1 MLGKLIKHEF
11 KAVNRL
17 MIPMHLGLILVTI
30 VGRFYVQFAVNRWP
44 SSAIDGYFT
53 YNVWEN
59 LINFTLVSFYVIA
72 LIAIYAITNLYLL
85 VLRPRKNLFTDE
97 GYLTHTLPVSASE
110 HIFSKLLVAAVW
122 QLIDGLMLILSVI
135 GMFANQDFFE
145 GVATVWPEMVES
157 FPYVFGVSA
166 GIGMPLFLLMALMD
180 MLSSILIIYMCLAIG
195 HSFNSYRILASIG
208 VYAGVSMM
216 TNLLSSAFMALFGM
230 NTYGPSISMFL
241 VSSSAVSATDY
252 FWSTFWFNSILA
264 VIMGVGA
271 FLTANYFMSKRLN
284 LE

>member
-30 VGRFYVQFAVNRWP
+30 VGRFYVQFAMNRWP
-44 SSAIDGYFT
+44 SSAVDGFYT

-72 LIAIYAITNLYLL
+72 LIAIYAITHLYLL
-85 VLRPRKNLFTDE
+85 VLRPRKNWFTDE
-97 GYLTHTLPVSASE
+97 GYLTHTLPVSTTD
-110 HIFSKLLVAAVW
+110 HIFSKLLVAVVW
-122 QLIDGLMLILSVI
+122 ELIDGFMLILSVI

-145 GVATVWPEMVES
+145 GLAELWPEMVES

-180 MLSSILIIYMCLAIG
+180 LLSSILIIYMCLAIG
-195 HSFNSYRILASIG
+195 HSFNSHRILASVG
-208 VYAGVSMM
+208 VYVGVSMI
-216 TNLLSSAFMALFGM
+216 TNLLSSIFTATSGM
-230 NTYGPSISMFL
+230 NTFGSSISMFL
-241 VSSSAVSATDY
+241 VSSSFASATDY
-252 FWSTFWFNSILA
+252 FWRSFWFNSILSVA
-264 VIMGVGA
+264 LGAGA
-271 FLTANYFMSKRLN
+271 FLIANYFMSRQLN

>member
-122 QLIDGLMLILSVI
+122 QLIDGLMLILS
-135 GMFANQDFFE
+135 
-145 GVATVWPEMVES
+145 
-157 FPYVFGVSA
+157 

-208 VYAGVSMM
+208 VYAGVSMI